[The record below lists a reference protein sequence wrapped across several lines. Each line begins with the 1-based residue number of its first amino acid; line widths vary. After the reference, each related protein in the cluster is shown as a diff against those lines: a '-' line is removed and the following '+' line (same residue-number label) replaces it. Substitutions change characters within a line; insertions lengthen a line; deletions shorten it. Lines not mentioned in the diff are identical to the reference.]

1 MKLRLVSSRT
11 HVRVVDYR
19 CQAPK
24 AHILHRL
31 TRSTEYHE
39 AGMHKQEPQHSMRNQ
54 SQSKQDPRQSHM
66 VLQALKVMPNIPG
79 ALPRG
84 HTIRTEKQ
92 NCSIDCRIAIKRT
105 FCQNSEDRD

>member
-1 MKLRLVSSRT
+1 M
-11 HVRVVDYR
+11 VDYR

-24 AHILHRL
+24 AYILHRL

-66 VLQALKVMPNIPG
+66 VLQALKVMPNIPAKG
-79 ALPRG
+79 A
-84 HTIRTEKQ
+84 TQ
-92 NCSIDCRIAIKRT
+92 
-105 FCQNSEDRD
+105 SELKSKTALLTVE